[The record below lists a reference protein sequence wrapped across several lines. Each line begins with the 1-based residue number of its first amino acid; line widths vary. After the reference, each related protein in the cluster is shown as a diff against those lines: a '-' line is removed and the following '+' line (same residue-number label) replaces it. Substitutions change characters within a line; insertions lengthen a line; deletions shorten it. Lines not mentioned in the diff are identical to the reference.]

1 MIDQERER
9 IRKERKEQNRREFD
23 YAGEIGNAL
32 VGIAYLVMWSAFIVS
47 GLSFICTMELKAGL
61 VLAISAFTV
70 IAVTIAE
77 GS

>member
-1 MIDQERER
+1 M
-9 IRKERKEQNRREFD
+9 KERKEQNRKEID

-32 VGIAYLVMWSAFIVS
+32 VGIAYLVMWSAFILS

-61 VLAISAFTV
+61 VLGISALTV

>member
-32 VGIAYLVMWSAFIVS
+32 VGIAYLVMWATFILS
-47 GLSFICTMELKAGL
+47 GLSFICTMSMKAGAS
-61 VLAISAFTV
+61 LAISAFTV
-70 IAVTIAE
+70 LAVTFVE

>member
-47 GLSFICTMELKAGL
+47 GLSFICTMSNKSGAALI
-61 VLAISAFTV
+61 ISAFTV
-70 IAVTIAE
+70 LAVTFVE